1 MQMKNILNKHK
12 ILVITSGILLS
23 SLISFSLINSSLF
36 NENNVKEETESKVD
50 SIAEV
55 NQNKEKQVVEDRIS
69 IEINEDNENKNEK
82 SLSALADNEELSDDN
97 IEKTTSSKNNKENSS
112 TTSETIT
119 GNKYTV
125 KKGDTLFLISQRANT
140 SVNKLKTVNNLYTN
154 TIREGQVLYL
164 SSNANAPTTE
174 IPNRGSQRD
183 EDIYW
188 LSRIINSEAQGE
200 SYEGKVAVGNVII
213 NRVNSPKFPNTI
225 KGVVFDKQNGYTQ
238 FSPVIDGTIY
248 NNPDA
253 YSIKA
258 AKDVLNGSRP
268 VGDALYFLNPRKS
281 TNFWIVENREHI
293 KTIGLHDF
301 YY

>member
-1 MQMKNILNKHK
+1 MHMKNILNKHK
-12 ILVITSGILLS
+12 ILVISSGILLS
-23 SLISFSLINSSLF
+23 SLISFSMINSSLF
-36 NENNVKEETESKVD
+36 NENNVKGETELTAD
-50 SIAEV
+50 SLTEF
-55 NQNKEKQVVEDRIS
+55 NQNEEKEVVEDRMPK
-69 IEINEDNENKNEK
+69 EINKDNENNNEE
-82 SLSALADNEELSDDN
+82 SLSILADNEELNNDDTKEIIN
-97 IEKTTSSKNNKENSS
+97 SKNNKENNSASS
-112 TTSETIT
+112 EAIT

-154 TIREGQVLYL
+154 TIVEGQVLYL
-164 SSNANAPTTE
+164 SSNENSPITE

-183 EDIYW
+183 EDLYW

-248 NNPDA
+248 NSPDA
-253 YSIKA
+253 DSIKA

-281 TNFWIVENREHI
+281 TNFWIVENRQHI